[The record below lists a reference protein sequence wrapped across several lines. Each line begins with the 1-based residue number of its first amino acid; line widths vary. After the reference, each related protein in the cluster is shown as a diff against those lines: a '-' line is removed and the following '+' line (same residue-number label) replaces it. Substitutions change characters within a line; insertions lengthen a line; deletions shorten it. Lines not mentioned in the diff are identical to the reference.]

1 LQALQRKIPVSLY
14 GFGTFQTAV
23 AKARKARNPQTGI
36 EIEVPEKNRVKF
48 AAFAAL
54 KNSVQENP
62 LPKKVRK
69 MAVKKSKE
77 QAAPVQQ

>member
-23 AKARKARNPQTGI
+23 TKARKARNPQTGAD
-36 EIEVPEKNRVKF
+36 IEVPEKNRVKF

-62 LPKKVRK
+62 LPKKIRK
-69 MAVKKSKE
+69 QVVKKPKE
-77 QAAPVQQ
+77 PAAPVKQ